1 MEVGTR
7 EAATASSP
15 GAAQADTADR
25 RPRWVVALIVACT
38 LVALAHAFVVGLHY
52 YVGSFDDDANYIL
65 TARALLAGKG
75 LTGSLVSGNS
85 VIGAYPPGYPLLI
98 APIQWAFPGDSA
110 FVPLRVFSALCG
122 AAVLPLT
129 WGWMRRRS
137 MPPPTRAAV
146 MVLLALDPVLA
157 TFSTMVMAETPFLV
171 AFLALLAAADRWDRA
186 GRLWCWPAVAVVV
199 LSAAEV
205 WLKEAGIGLVA
216 GIALWYWMRRQWGR
230 GVAVLAGVGVSLL
243 PVLVGRLVEGIP
255 LAGARYTEELNNYYR
270 GGLVHRVLVVVPHNL
285 LQWLFVALPA
295 TVVAFVSPVSWL
307 PTPGYWFGWQVTV
320 FTVVGLLVA
329 IRRHRDL
336 TVVAVP
342 VYAAMTLLYPFINQR
357 RVILVLPVVLAWYA
371 LGVHATVVFVARYA
385 RRHLSARRSGR
396 ARRVGWTGFALAAVV
411 LVVAPLASQFPRDYL
426 YGFGQSSSRLRGS
439 RAMELLAALRPHS
452 TVVETEY
459 RYGTALFDGHRTDN
473 TAFTLI
479 YHDGCSLARARRGI
493 AADHAGFLVIGDLN
507 KPEVTE
513 SVCLMKM
520 ATTLPWSVRLL
531 RTERDETTVFELIG
545 PGTAH
550 PDLRSLLPEASLSGS
565 GGIAALRLH
574 RLGGGRGDAGDH
586 PGSAPTTTVGA
597 GGEGVIT
604 WRWARSRTISQV
616 SLGEAGVLAAGR
628 RPQRGSLRA
637 GATRYVSVQLETRSG
652 QWLTLRSA
660 PGAVGDHGSAPYL
673 LDQLPRPVR
682 ARALRVV
689 VGAPAGSLGR
699 RVFAEDFVA
708 LGPAAGAGAAGGAA
722 S

>member
-1 MEVGTR
+1 VDVGTR
-7 EAATASSP
+7 EVEATSP
-15 GAAQADTADR
+15 PTVGVGR
-25 RPRWVVALIVACT
+25 SRPRWVVALIVACVV
-38 LVALAHAFVVGLHY
+38 VALVHAWVVGWHY

-129 WGWMRRRS
+129 WGWMSRRS
-137 MPPPTRAAV
+137 MPPSTRAAV
-146 MVLLALDPVLA
+146 MVMLALDPVLA

-171 AFLALLAAADRWDRA
+171 ALLALLVAADRWDETD
-186 GRLWCWPAVAVVV
+186 RLWCWPAAVVVV

-216 GIALWYWMRRQWGR
+216 GIALWYWIRRRWGR
-230 GVAVLAGVGVSLL
+230 GVMVLAGVGLSLL
-243 PVLVGRLVEGIP
+243 PVLLGRLVEGIP
-255 LAGARYTEELNNYYR
+255 FAGARYTEELNNYYR
-270 GGLVHRVLVVVPHNL
+270 GGLVHRVLVVVPHNF

-295 TVVAFVSPVSWL
+295 TVVPFVSPVHWL
-307 PTPGYWFGWQVTV
+307 PTPGYWFGWQVAV
-320 FTVVGLLVA
+320 FTLVGLVVA

-357 RVILVLPVVLAWYA
+357 RVILVLPMVLAWYA
-371 LGVHATVVFVARYA
+371 LGVHASVSALAREA
-385 RRHLSARRSGR
+385 RRRMSGR
-396 ARRVGWTGFALAAVV
+396 RFATARQVGRAGFALAAAVFVV
-411 LVVAPLASQFPRDYL
+411 LPLASQFPRDYL

-439 RAMELLAALRPHS
+439 RAMEMLGALRPHS

-459 RYGTALFDGHRTDN
+459 RYGTALFDGHRTNN

-507 KPEVTE
+507 KPDVTE

-550 PDLRSLLPEASLSGS
+550 PDLRSLLPRASLGGS
-565 GGIAALRLH
+565 GGIVPLALH
-574 RLGGGRGDAGDH
+574 RLGGGRGDLGDH
-586 PGSAPTTTVGA
+586 AGSAPTTTVGP

-604 WRWARSRTISQV
+604 WSWARARNISQV
-616 SLGEAGVLAAGR
+616 SLGEAGVLATG
-628 RPQRGSLRA
+628 RPQLGSLVA
-637 GATRYVSVQLETRSG
+637 GATAGVAVQMETPAGVWR
-652 QWLTLRSA
+652 TIRSA

-673 LDQLPRPVR
+673 LDQLPHPTE
-682 ARALRVV
+682 ARGLRVV
-689 VGAPAGSLGR
+689 VRAPAGSPGR

-708 LGPAAGAGAAGGAA
+708 LGPVAGSAAPGGA
-722 S
+722 SS

>member
-1 MEVGTR
+1 MDAGTR
-7 EAATASSP
+7 EVVAASPPTA
-15 GAAQADTADR
+15 GVDR
-25 RPRWVVALIVACT
+25 QRPRWVVALIVTCAAIA
-38 LVALAHAFVVGLHY
+38 LVHAWVVGWHY

-75 LTGSLVSGNS
+75 LTGALVSGNS

-137 MPPPTRAAV
+137 MPPSTRAAV

-157 TFSTMVMAETPFLV
+157 TFSTMVMAETSFLV
-171 AFLALLAAADRWDRA
+171 ALLALLVAADCWDRA
-186 GRLWCWPAVAVVV
+186 GRLWCWPAAAVVL

-216 GIALWYWMRRQWGR
+216 GIALWYWLRRQWGR
-230 GVAVLAGVGVSLL
+230 GVIVLAGVGVSLL

-285 LQWLFVALPA
+285 VQWLFVALPA
-295 TVVAFVSPVSWL
+295 TVVAFVSPVRWL
-307 PTPGYWFGWQVTV
+307 PTPGYWFGWQVAV
-320 FTVVGLLVA
+320 FTLVGLVVA

-371 LGVHATVVFVARYA
+371 VGVHATVSVVARAA
-385 RRHLSARRSGR
+385 RRRLSGR
-396 ARRVGWTGFALAAVV
+396 RFGTARKVGRAGFVLAAAV
-411 LVVAPLASQFPRDYL
+411 LVVLPLASQFPRDYL
-426 YGFGQSSSRLRGS
+426 YGFDQSSSRLRGS
-439 RAMELLAALRPHS
+439 PAMELLAALRPHS

-459 RYGTALFDGHRTDN
+459 RYGTALFDGHRTNN

-507 KPEVTE
+507 KPDVTE

-550 PDLRSLLPEASLSGS
+550 PDLRSLLSRASLSGS
-565 GGIAALRLH
+565 GGIVPLALH
-574 RLGGGRGDAGDH
+574 RLGGGRGDAGDR
-586 PGSAPTTTVGA
+586 PGTAPTTTVGP

-604 WRWARSRTISQV
+604 WKWARPLNITQV
-616 SLGEAGVLAAGR
+616 SLGEAGLLATGR
-628 RPQRGSLRA
+628 RPQLGSLVAAATA
-637 GATRYVSVQLETRSG
+637 GVAVQMETSAGVWR
-652 QWLTLRSA
+652 TLRSA
-660 PGAVGDHGSAPYL
+660 SGAVGDHGSAPYL
-673 LDQLPRPVR
+673 LDQLPEPTR

-689 VGAPAGSLGR
+689 VRAPAGSLGR

-708 LGPAAGAGAAGGAA
+708 LGPAVGSAAPGGAP

>member
-1 MEVGTR
+1 MALVV
-7 EAATASSP
+7 ACA
-15 GAAQADTADR
+15 
-25 RPRWVVALIVACT
+25 VVALV
-38 LVALAHAFVVGLHY
+38 HAFVVGWHY
-52 YVGSFDDDANYIL
+52 YVGSFDDDANYVL

-75 LTGSLVSGNS
+75 LTGRLVSGNL

-110 FVPLRVFSALCG
+110 FVPLRVLSALCG

-137 MPPPTRAAV
+137 MPEPTRAAV

-171 AFLALLAAADRWDRA
+171 ALMLLLLAADRWDRA
-186 GRLWCWPAVAVVV
+186 DRLWCWPAAAVVF

-230 GVAVLAGVGVSLL
+230 GVAVLAGVGLSLV
-243 PVLVGRLVEGIP
+243 PVLVGRLLEGVP
-255 LAGARYTEELNNYYR
+255 FAGARYTEELNNYYR

-285 LQWLFVALPA
+285 VQWLFVALPSA
-295 TVVAFVSPVSWL
+295 VVPFVSPIRGL
-307 PTPGYWFGWQVTV
+307 PTPGYWFGWQVAI
-320 FTVVGLLVA
+320 FTVVGLGVA
-329 IRRHRDL
+329 LRRHRDL

-342 VYAAMTLLYPFINQR
+342 VYGAMTLLYPFINQR
-357 RVILVLPVVLAWYA
+357 RVILVLPVVVAWYA
-371 LGVHATVVFVARYA
+371 VGVHATVSAVARVA
-385 RRHLSARRSGR
+385 RRRLSGR
-396 ARRVGWTGFALAAVV
+396 CFGTARQLGRTGFVLAAAV
-411 LVVAPLASQFPRDYL
+411 LVVLPLASQFPRDYL
-426 YGFGQSSSRLRGS
+426 YGFDQSGSRLRGS

-459 RYGTALFDGHRTDN
+459 RYGTALFDGHRTNN
-473 TAFTLI
+473 TAFTTI

-507 KPEVTE
+507 KPDVTE
-513 SVCLMKM
+513 SKCLMDM

-531 RTERDETTVFELIG
+531 RTERDETTDFELIG

-550 PDLRSLLPEASLSGS
+550 PDLRSLLPGASLSGS
-565 GGIAALRLH
+565 GGVSSLVLH
-574 RLGGGRGDAGDH
+574 RLGGGRGDAGDR
-586 PGSAPTTTVGA
+586 PGTAPTTRVGP

-604 WRWARSRTISQV
+604 WRWAQSRTISQV
-616 SLGEAGVLAAGR
+616 SLGEAGVMAAGGGAR
-628 RPQRGSLRA
+628 RGSLTA
-637 GATRYVSVQLETRSG
+637 GATAGVAVQFETPAGVWR
-652 QWLTLRSA
+652 TLRSA

-673 LDQLPRPVR
+673 LDQLSTPVR
-682 ARALRVV
+682 ARAVRVV
-689 VGAPAGSLGR
+689 VRAPEGALGR
-699 RVFAEDFVA
+699 RAFVQDFVA
-708 LGPAAGAGAAGGAA
+708 LGPPAVGTGSGGAG